1 MVLGRAGAILAAY
14 PFSATIGRQT
24 LARIRDGVECI
35 LNANRCV
42 EVIHSACCLEELHE
56 AGIQVD
62 AVILDLHLEDGRT
75 TASTIS
81 AVASRYPVLIVSAWA
96 RRGDLL
102 TAIQAGA
109 SGYIT
114 GNASGDAIIE
124 AVETI
129 VTGGL
134 YLSSPVTGMTGA
146 DIPAAESAGSRGR
159 SPGGS
164 GRLCSGSPK
173 VSHKPRLPTGWASAR
188 RRSIPTS
195 SGSAARSV
203 QATRPTS
210 SVRPSGWATW
220 TPASINQRDGSPH
233 ATTGQQRDSQITGG
247 PDRCPH
253 A

>member
-1 MVLGRAGAILAAY
+1 VVLGRAGAILAAY

-146 DIPAAESAGSRGR
+146 DIPAAESAGARVALSRREREALFWISQGLTQAQTANR
-159 SPGGS
+159 MGVSPATIDTYVKRIRRKVGPGNKADLIRQAI
-164 GRLCSGSPK
+164 RLGYLDPGIDQ
-173 VSHKPRLPTGWASAR
+173 PARRQSAR
-188 RRSIPTS
+188 HHGT
-195 SGSAARSV
+195 AA
-203 QATRPTS
+203 
-210 SVRPSGWATW
+210 G
-220 TPASINQRDGSPH
+220 
-233 ATTGQQRDSQITGG
+233 
-247 PDRCPH
+247 
-253 A
+253 